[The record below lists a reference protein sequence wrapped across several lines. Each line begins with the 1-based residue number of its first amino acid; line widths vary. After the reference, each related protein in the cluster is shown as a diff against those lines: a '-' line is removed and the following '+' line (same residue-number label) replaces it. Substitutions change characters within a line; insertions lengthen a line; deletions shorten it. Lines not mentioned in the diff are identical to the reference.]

1 MSGVHPAMT
10 LTVVIADDEEPSRE
24 RLRTLAGTFP
34 DLRVVG
40 DTADGQAA
48 LRLIDELRPDVAL
61 LSLAT
66 PGLGGLEVA
75 RRMRHRA
82 AVVFITPYDRNA
94 IAAFELQAVDYL
106 LKPFDDVRFK
116 AAIERARERAQSA
129 PDLTDGERLRH
140 ALYESGHLT
149 RVFVRERNRILVVP
163 TGDIERL
170 EARGDYVALHAGA
183 KRHLVQVT
191 IADMERRLDPGR
203 FVRVHRSH
211 IVNLD
216 YVVAFNT
223 DPKGALE
230 VELRG
235 GTKLSVSRSRAQAL
249 RNLVL

>member
-1 MSGVHPAMT
+1 MT
-10 LTVVIADDEEPSRE
+10 VTLVIAEDEEPSRE
-24 RLRTLAGTFP
+24 HLLALAAALS

-40 DTADGQAA
+40 ETGDGHAA
-48 LRLIDELRPDVAL
+48 LRLIDELRPDLAL
-61 LSLAT
+61 LSLGM

-75 RRMRHRA
+75 RRMRHRP
-82 AVVFITPYDRNA
+82 AVIFTTTLDRNA
-94 IAAFELQAVDYL
+94 VAAFELQAVDYL
-106 LKPFDDVRFK
+106 LKPYSDVRFK
-116 AAIERARERAQSA
+116 AAIDRARERAQAA
-129 PDLTDGERLRH
+129 PDLADGERLRH
-140 ALYESGHLT
+140 ALYYSGHLT

-191 IADMERRLDPGR
+191 IADMERMLDPGR

-230 VELRG
+230 VELRS
-235 GTKLSVSRSRAQAL
+235 GTRLNVSRSRAQAL

>member
-1 MSGVHPAMT
+1 MSVT
-10 LTVVIADDEEPSRE
+10 LVIAEGEEPSRE
-24 RLRTLAGTFP
+24 QLLALASALT
-34 DLRVVG
+34 DVRVVG
-40 DTADGQAA
+40 ETGDGHAA

-61 LSLAT
+61 LSLAM

-75 RRMRHRA
+75 RRMRHRP
-82 AVVFITPYDRNA
+82 AVIFTTPFDRNA
-94 IAAFELQAVDYL
+94 VAAFELQAVDYL
-106 LKPFDDVRFK
+106 LKPYNDVRFK
-116 AAIERARERAQSA
+116 AAIERARERQAA
-129 PDLTDGERLRH
+129 PDLTDGQRLRH

-170 EARGDYVALHAGA
+170 EARGDYVALHVGA
-183 KRHLVQVT
+183 KRHLVAVA
-191 IADMERRLDPGR
+191 IADMERMLDPGR

-230 VELRG
+230 VELRS
-235 GTKLSVSRSRAQAL
+235 GTRLSVSRSRAQAL

>member
-1 MSGVHPAMT
+1 MT
-10 LTVVIADDEEPSRE
+10 LTVVIAEDEEPSRE
-24 RLRTLAGTFP
+24 RLRELAAAFS
-34 DLRVVG
+34 DLHVVG
-40 DTADGQAA
+40 ETGDGHAA

-61 LSLAT
+61 LSLAM

-75 RRMRHRA
+75 RRMRHRP
-82 AVVFITPYDRNA
+82 AVVFTTPFDRNA
-94 IAAFELQAVDYL
+94 VAAFELQAVDYL
-106 LKPFDDVRFK
+106 LKPYDDIRFK
-116 AAIERARERAQSA
+116 ASIERARERIQVA
-129 PDLTDGERLRH
+129 PDHTDGERLRH

-170 EARGDYVALHAGA
+170 EARGDYVALHVGV

-191 IADMERRLDPGR
+191 IADMERMLDPGR

-223 DPKGALE
+223 DPKGSLE
-230 VELRG
+230 VELRSG
-235 GTKLSVSRSRAQAL
+235 MRLSVSRSRAQAL

>member
-1 MSGVHPAMT
+1 MT
-10 LTVVIADDEEPSRE
+10 LTLVIADVEELARE
-24 RLRTLAGTFP
+24 RLRTLAGELA
-34 DLRVVG
+34 DVRIVG
-40 DTADGQAA
+40 EAGDGATA
-48 LRLIDELRPDVAL
+48 LRLIDDLRPDLAL
-61 LSLAT
+61 LDLAM
-66 PGLGGLEVA
+66 PGMGGLEVA
-75 RRMRHRA
+75 RRMRHRPA
-82 AVVFITPYDRNA
+82 IVFTTIFDQHA

-106 LKPFDDVRFK
+106 LKPFDDDRFK
-116 AAIERARERAQSA
+116 AVIERARERSQA
-129 PDLTDGERLRH
+129 PSDLTDGERLRH

-170 EARGDYVALHAGA
+170 EARGDYVALHTGP
-183 KRHLVQVT
+183 KRHLVQVA
-191 IADMERRLDPGR
+191 IADMERMLDPSR

-223 DPKGALE
+223 DSRGALE

-235 GTKLSVSRSRAQAL
+235 GTRLSVSRSRAQAL

>member
-40 DTADGQAA
+40 DTGDGQAA

-94 IAAFELQAVDYL
+94 ISAFELQAVDYL
-106 LKPFDDVRFK
+106 VKPFDDVRFK

>member
-1 MSGVHPAMT
+1 MT
-10 LTVVIADDEEPSRE
+10 VTVVIADDEEPSRE
-24 RLRTLAGTFP
+24 RLRALAAAAP

-40 DTADGQAA
+40 EAGDGAEA
-48 LRLIDELRPDVAL
+48 LRLIDELRPDIAL
-61 LSLAT
+61 LSLAM

-75 RRMRHRA
+75 RRMRHRTA
-82 AVVFITPYDRNA
+82 IVFTTPFDRNA

-106 LKPFDDVRFK
+106 LKPFDDLRFK
-116 AAIERARERAQSA
+116 AAVERARERARAA
-129 PDLTDGERLRH
+129 PDLTDGDRLRQ

-149 RVFVRERNRILVVP
+149 RVFVRERHRILVVP

-170 EARGDYVALHAGA
+170 EARGDYVALHVGP

-223 DPKGALE
+223 YPKGALE
-230 VELRG
+230 VELRS
-235 GTKLSVSRSRAQAL
+235 GTRLSVSRSRAQAL

>member
-1 MSGVHPAMT
+1 MT
-10 LTVVIADDEEPSRE
+10 LTVVVADDEEPSRE
-24 RLRTLAGTFP
+24 RLRALAAALP

-40 DTADGQAA
+40 EAGDGHEA
-48 LRLIDELRPDVAL
+48 LRLIDELRPDLVL
-61 LSLAT
+61 LSLAM
-66 PGLGGLEVA
+66 PGLGGLEVV
-75 RRMRHRA
+75 RRMRHRP
-82 AVVFITPYDRNA
+82 AVVFTTPFDRNA

-106 LKPFDDVRFK
+106 LKPVDDTRFR

-140 ALYESGHLT
+140 ALYESGHLA

-170 EARGDYVALHAGA
+170 EARGDYVALHVGP

-235 GTKLSVSRSRAQAL
+235 GTRLSVSRSRAQAL

>member
-1 MSGVHPAMT
+1 MSVT
-10 LTVVIADDEEPSRE
+10 LVIAEGEEPSRE
-24 RLRTLAGTFP
+24 QLLALASALT

-40 DTADGQAA
+40 ETGDGHAA
-48 LRLIDELRPDVAL
+48 LRLIDELRPDMAL
-61 LSLAT
+61 LSLAM

-75 RRMRHRA
+75 RRMRHRP
-82 AVVFITPYDRNA
+82 AVIFTTPFDRNA
-94 IAAFELQAVDYL
+94 VAAFELQAVDYL
-106 LKPFDDVRFK
+106 LKPYNDVRFK
-116 AAIERARERAQSA
+116 AAIERARERQAA

-170 EARGDYVALHAGA
+170 EARGDYVALHVGA
-183 KRHLVQVT
+183 KRHLVAVA
-191 IADMERRLDPGR
+191 IADMERMLDPGR

-230 VELRG
+230 VELRS
-235 GTKLSVSRSRAQAL
+235 GTRLSVSRSRAQAL